1 MLFPGWMISTYCQW
15 HEMDEAAWWT
25 GLIIISGMYE
35 GHRGTVEAN
44 VYQKSVDYP
53 DTEWPNG
60 YHVMLG
66 TEGVKFVI
74 ELQKE
79 RPLESTRGL
88 SFCNSGTP
96 DGLRSHDLH
105 LERVAS

>member
-1 MLFPGWMISTYCQW
+1 V
-15 HEMDEAAWWT
+15 WT

-53 DTEWPNG
+53 DKWLNG

-74 ELQKE
+74 ELQKK
-79 RPLESTRGL
+79 RPLVDSRGL
-88 SFCNSGTP
+88 V
-96 DGLRSHDLH
+96 R
-105 LERVAS
+105 A